1 MRGTARMGGKAVLT
15 VLESLFWNQ
24 TFQQWFG
31 HKAIP
36 FRYGIINLELEY
48 GSTPRLLRHFL
59 HVAFL
64 NVIVDRHGFNSHRW
78 FAKVFEGRT
87 KVCSV
92 VRGGTDH
99 CLLNSEL
106 LVDVV
111 QQAGDVLASM

>member
-1 MRGTARMGGKAVLT
+1 MGGKAVLP

-64 NVIVDRHGFNSHRW
+64 NVIVDRHGFIGGLPKFLKDAQK
-78 FAKVFEGRT
+78 FAAL
-87 KVCSV
+87 SV
-92 VRGGTDH
+92 VVRTTVSSIPN
-99 CLLNSEL
+99 CWWMSYSK
-106 LVDVV
+106 
-111 QQAGDVLASM
+111 LAKK